1 MMKLRTA
8 ARAAAALALA
18 GTLAAPALA
27 SPALDAVSTCMTD
40 NTTGK
45 DRKDLTRWIFIA
57 MATHPSLEDLSQVS
71 MAAAEESQRRVA
83 EIVTQLVTVR
93 CADQVRAL
101 MKAEGGE
108 SLGKAFEVLGRVAFM
123 ELTTNPAV
131 AQSLQGYIR
140 YLDRQRF
147 EQAFAPR

>member
-1 MMKLRTA
+1 MNLRIA

-18 GTLAAPALA
+18 GGLATPALA
-27 SPALDAVSTCMTD
+27 SPAVDAVSNCMTD

-71 MAAAEESQRRVA
+71 MAAADESQRRVA
-83 EIVTQLVTVR
+83 ELVTQLITVR
-93 CADQVRAL
+93 CAEPVRAL
-101 MKAEGGE
+101 MQAEGSE
-108 SLGKAFEVLGRVAFM
+108 SLGKAFEALGRVAFM

-131 AQSLQGYIR
+131 AQSLQGYTR

>member
-1 MMKLRTA
+1 MNLRIA

-27 SPALDAVSTCMTD
+27 SPAVDAVSTCMTD

-71 MAAAEESQRRVA
+71 MAAADESQRRVA
-83 EIVTQLVTVR
+83 DLVTQLITVR
-93 CADQVRAL
+93 CVDQVRAL
-101 MKAEGGE
+101 MKAEGSD
-108 SLGKAFEVLGRVAFM
+108 SLGKAFEALGRVAFM

-131 AQSLQGYIR
+131 AQTLQGYTR
-140 YLDRQRF
+140 YLDRKRF